1 MFLQHFI
8 DFSIKLNLILKY
20 INKDIQDET
29 LNIYIP
35 NEIKLLMWHQFYK
48 VLVSKEI
55 IVNVLGKGFKCDECK
70 HLDWKTRFRNIN
82 GCSDGAFGP
91 PCCYKRVCRNSCNI
105 MLKCGH
111 SITLPYYEFEED
123 IIIIECEICHIK
135 EKRNNIWWGLSIK
148 EYEKRYGL

>member
-20 INKDIQDET
+20 INKDIQDKT

-35 NEIKLLMWHQFYK
+35 NEIKLLIWHQFYK

-55 IVNVLGKGFKCDECK
+55 IVNVLGRGFQCDECK
-70 HLDWKTRFRNIN
+70 HIDWKTRFRDIN
-82 GCSDGAFGP
+82 ACSDGRFGP
-91 PCCYKRVCRNSCNI
+91 ICCYKTVCKNSCNI

-111 SITLPYYEFEED
+111 TIILPYYEFEID
-123 IIIIECEICHIK
+123 IITLDCEICHTK
-135 EKRNNIWWGLSIK
+135 EIRNNIWWGLSII
-148 EYEKRYGL
+148 EYERRYDP